1 MREKVDSFILAI
13 DVEMHLKEIPRIPA
27 CIPGENQERIVGAEV
42 GIAKKN
48 VCFLPPTLSSA
59 LSFSPPLMNFGVS
72 IIFQR
77 RAYSCNKK
85 YPVA

>member
-48 VCFLPPTLSSA
+48 VCFLPPLSPQRS
-59 LSFSPPLMNFGVS
+59 LSLSL
-72 IIFQR
+72 
-77 RAYSCNKK
+77 
-85 YPVA
+85 

>member
-48 VCFLPPTLSSA
+48 VCFLPPHSLLSA
-59 LSFSPPLMNFGVS
+59 LVLSPSDELWSFYNIPAESLLL
-72 IIFQR
+72 Q
-77 RAYSCNKK
+77 
-85 YPVA
+85 

>member
-13 DVEMHLKEIPRIPA
+13 DVEVHLKENPRIPA
-27 CIPGENQERIVGAEV
+27 CIPGENQKRIVGAEV

-59 LSFSPPLMNFGVS
+59 LSFSFSLPLMNFGVS
-72 IIFQR
+72 IIFQQE
-77 RAYSCNKK
+77 SLLLQ
-85 YPVA
+85 